1 MNVLGRIFSWEEIEQ
16 GKIPKLESFTEI
28 AHIIRKDL
36 LPNEKVEAALLCG
49 SVLREDFCPR
59 SDVDCIVIY
68 NDIAVISDLRRL
80 ITIAKTE
87 FVPVEMI
94 PIDVRMVEAGIH
106 ILNGSFLQHLQRAA
120 KEGGTIKGDLLSI
133 LKIAEND
140 PRKKLKETF
149 GVVSQKLNR
158 ALCELSRFEKEKRIF
173 NLGKILEAPVEIV
186 RSIVWAKRLP
196 IVNESK
202 GEVLRAYWT
211 IADKRSKNLLEK
223 VLEVGEEYSAV
234 LEKVLQLSDPVPYKE
249 EYTEILGRIEELGQ
263 NEIIEFIVHN
273 AQLINQTN

>member
-28 AHIIRKDL
+28 ANIIRKDL

-49 SVLREDFCPR
+49 SVLREDFSLR

-106 ILNGSFLQHLQRAA
+106 TLSGSFLQHLQRAA

-140 PRKKLKETF
+140 PREKLKETF
-149 GVVSQKLNR
+149 GIVSQKLNR

-186 RSIVWAKRLP
+186 RSIVWAKRLS

-263 NEIIEFIVHN
+263 NEILEFIVHN
-273 AQLINQTN
+273 AQLINQTI